1 MGGCVSSSKRKP
13 RARKYFIRSRRWRRK
28 VSASSPAVSQ
38 ARVNDSMNPL
48 ADFAINEFVQKDLEK
63 AATAHGRTEVSNLT
77 LHLTQLQWHR
87 DQNDASVVHQEEAW
101 FDSVSILESD
111 TDEDFCS
118 VYGDCFPTINNSSGA
133 SQVQYENAPC
143 LVEAMGK
150 IEDFPD
156 GVPMSLTVEQCLQ
169 MDGGKP
175 VFSNKDQS
183 KEFDSL
189 TARDTQGYDLPYL
202 GKTDEANARI
212 SGTEINTR
220 KKRSLEDAY
229 GHCSPFKENASN
241 IEEKNHDQSQKQRT
255 ISCLPRL
262 VPTVSFNDKTQPL
275 SPGPPS
281 QRKKSAV
288 IRVSFKRRSYD
299 GDDTTVMTEICASKK
314 FLYHPRAGF
323 QIPCSSGE
331 KQAQGCW
338 SHLEPSVF
346 KLRSENYFRDKKKSP
361 APNYAPF
368 SPFGVD
374 LFTSSQKI
382 HHIAQYLELPCVK
395 PHGGMPSILVVNIQL
410 PTYPAAMFLGDSD
423 GEGMSLVLYFKIS
436 DSFEKDISPHFQE
449 SIKKLIDDETE
460 KVKGFAVDSVV
471 PFRERLK
478 IMARVVNPDELHLN
492 SAEKKLVHAYN
503 EKPVL
508 SRPQHCFYKG
518 PNYFEIDLDIHRF
531 SYISRKGLE
540 AFRERLKHGIID
552 LGLTIQAQKPEELPE
567 QVLCCVRLNK
577 IDFVNHGQLPAL
589 VTLDEGE
596 VC

>member
-13 RARKYFIRSRRWRRK
+13 RMRKYFIRSRRWRRK
-28 VSASSPAVSQ
+28 VSASSSAVTKD
-38 ARVNDSMNPL
+38 AINPV
-48 ADFAINEFVQKDLEK
+48 ADFAITEFVQNDLEK

-87 DQNDASVVHQEEAW
+87 DHNDASVLHQEEAW

-111 TDEDFCS
+111 NDEDFCS
-118 VYGDCFPTINNSSGA
+118 VYGDCFPIINNSSGA
-133 SQVQYENAPC
+133 AQ
-143 LVEAMGK
+143 
-150 IEDFPD
+150 DFPD
-156 GVPMSLTVEQCLQ
+156 GVPTSLTVDHHLKT
-169 MDGGKP
+169 DGGKP
-175 VFSNKDQS
+175 MCSNKDQS
-183 KEFDSL
+183 KELNSL
-189 TARDTQGYDLPYL
+189 AAEDAQGYDIPYL
-202 GKTDEANARI
+202 CKTDEAGASI
-212 SGTEINTR
+212 SGTEVNTR
-220 KKRSLEDAY
+220 KKRSLEDAC
-229 GHCSPFKENASN
+229 GDFNPVKENTSN
-241 IEEKNHDQSQKQRT
+241 AEEKNNDQLQKQRT
-255 ISCLPRL
+255 MSCLPRL

-299 GDDTTVMTEICASKK
+299 GDDTTAVTQICASKK

-323 QIPCSSGE
+323 QIPCSSGD
-331 KQAQGCW
+331 KQTQGCW
-338 SHLEPSVF
+338 SHVEPCLF
-346 KLRSENYFRDKKKSP
+346 KLRSENYFRDKKKGP

-395 PHGGMPSILVVNIQL
+395 PQGGMPSILIVNIQL
-410 PTYPAAMFLGDSD
+410 PTYPAAMFLSESD

-449 SIKKLIDDETE
+449 SIKKLIDDELE

-478 IMARVVNPDELHLN
+478 IMARVVNPDELRLN

-508 SRPQHCFYKG
+508 SRPQHCFYKVRSFVFIPDVSVTG
-518 PNYFEIDLDIHRF
+518 LDQTY
-531 SYISRKGLE
+531 S
-540 AFRERLKHGIID
+540 
-552 LGLTIQAQKPEELPE
+552 
-567 QVLCCVRLNK
+567 
-577 IDFVNHGQLPAL
+577 
-589 VTLDEGE
+589 
-596 VC
+596 